1 MREALMLS
9 LRQMLDI
16 AIGEV
21 RSMDDLLRKGGRMSK
36 PPRPDMWIAQH
47 ERIRQHRLQVV
58 KLIEA
63 EIDRRKAEGEA
74 A

>member
-21 RSMDDLLRKGGRMSK
+21 RSMDDLLRKGRMSK